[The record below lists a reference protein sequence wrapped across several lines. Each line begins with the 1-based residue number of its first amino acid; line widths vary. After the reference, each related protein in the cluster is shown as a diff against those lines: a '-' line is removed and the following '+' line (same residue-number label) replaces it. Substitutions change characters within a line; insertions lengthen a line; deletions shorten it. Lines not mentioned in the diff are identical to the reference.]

1 MSITFQARLSTA
13 SKSPWTGKIIAEQDA
28 DIIIPGLSYRILIK
42 KDRMYIDAQDFAEA
56 VLYLNDERIVQQWVT
71 IETV

>member
-1 MSITFQARLSTA
+1 MDLHSIIPQEVHTYERTS
-13 SKSPWTGKIIAEQDA
+13 GICIAEQDA